1 MERNIHHEKL
11 VNGLS
16 DQLNQILEKSDQA
29 VYIYLDDEHKNC
41 NKKFAD
47 LLGYNSIKEWVEIY
61 APLADVVEGDQGK
74 VITAYEYTM
83 EKLIASSVDVSM
95 RNVKTGKLVK
105 TKMILVPIVFKGHL
119 FSLQFINRV

>member
-1 MERNIHHEKL
+1 MEKNLHHEAL

-16 DQLNQILEKSDQA
+16 EQLIQILGKSDQA

-47 LLGYNSIKEWVEIY
+47 LLGYKSVKEWVEID
-61 APLADVVEGDQGK
+61 APLADVVEEDQGK
-74 VITAYEYTM
+74 VITAYGNAM
-83 EKLIASSVDVSM
+83 EKLIASQVEVSM

-105 TKMILVPIVFKGHL
+105 TKMILVPIAFKGHL
-119 FSLQFINRV
+119 FALQFISRV